1 MFLISDAYAQTAG
14 APATSALVQFAP
26 FVLMFVVLYFMM
38 IRPQQKRAKEM
49 KALLAALKKGDEV
62 ATIGGVVGTISKA
75 GDNFIGLT
83 TGDGTEITVQRGAVQ
98 SILPPG
104 SLK

>member
-1 MFLISDAYAQTAG
+1 
-14 APATSALVQFAP
+14 
-26 FVLMFVVLYFMM
+26 M
-38 IRPQQKRAKEM
+38 IRPQQKRAKDM

-62 ATIGGVVGTISKA
+62 ATIGGVVGTISKVN
-75 GDNFIGLT
+75 DNFVTLS
-83 TGDGTEITVQRGAVQ
+83 TGTATEITVQRNAVQ

>member
-14 APATSALVQFAP
+14 APAGSALIQFAP

-38 IRPQQKRAKEM
+38 IRPQQKRAKDM

-62 ATIGGVVGTISKA
+62 ATIGGVVGTISKVN
-75 GDNFIGLT
+75 DNFVTLT
-83 TGDGTEITVQRGAVQ
+83 TGAATEITVQRNAVQ